1 MRTPGKK
8 PRFRRPKYA
17 PRRRSAASRRPDG
30 LRFNVFNLPLHSA
43 AHSATCGGAS
53 AASVRSGAVP
63 GATGTTLEISGTTLV
78 FPGTTLV
85 FRAAAP
91 VFRAKDEK
99 RDTRG
104 GCPSFDCSNLQK
116 TGETAKSA
124 LRVLTFRGVGKAYA
138 YAPAPPRP
146 APRKCRSSVTRLS
159 RFCHIFALL
168 LQCRSAMGRKPSP
181 PRATNAKHP
190 LFPSKTR
197 KRPGS
202 IQNQC

>member
-8 PRFRRPKYA
+8 PRFRRPKCA

-30 LRFNVFNLPLHSA
+30 LGFNVFNLPLHSA
-43 AHSATCGGAS
+43 ARRAACGGAS
-53 AASVRSGAVP
+53 AASIRSGAVP

-124 LRVLTFRGVGKAYA
+124 PSRFNISRRRQGLRLRVGAAKACAAKMSQLRHPLVTVLSHLYLTFAVSFSDGAKVQSTAGGKCQA
-138 YAPAPPRP
+138 
-146 APRKCRSSVTRLS
+146 SSFS
-159 RFCHIFALL
+159 
-168 LQCRSAMGRKPSP
+168 
-181 PRATNAKHP
+181 
-190 LFPSKTR
+190 
-197 KRPGS
+197 
-202 IQNQC
+202 

>member
-8 PRFRRPKYA
+8 PRFRRPKCA

-30 LRFNVFNLPLHSA
+30 LGFNVFNLPLHSA
-43 AHSATCGGAS
+43 ARRAACGGAS

-63 GATGTTLEISGTTLV
+63 GATGTTLEIS
-78 FPGTTLV
+78 GTTLV

-124 LRVLTFRGVGKAYA
+124 PSRFNISRRRQGLRLRVGAAKACAAKMSQLRHPLVTVLSHLYLTFAVSFSDGAKVQSTAGGKCQA
-138 YAPAPPRP
+138 
-146 APRKCRSSVTRLS
+146 SSFS
-159 RFCHIFALL
+159 
-168 LQCRSAMGRKPSP
+168 
-181 PRATNAKHP
+181 
-190 LFPSKTR
+190 
-197 KRPGS
+197 
-202 IQNQC
+202 

>member
-43 AHSATCGGAS
+43 ARRAACGGAS

-63 GATGTTLEISGTTLV
+63 GAT
-78 FPGTTLV
+78 GTTLV

-124 LRVLTFRGVGKAYA
+124 PSRFNISRRRQGLRLRAGSAEACAAKMSQLRHPFVTVLSHLRLTFAVSFSDRAKVQSTAGD
-138 YAPAPPRP
+138 
-146 APRKCRSSVTRLS
+146 KCQASSFS
-159 RFCHIFALL
+159 
-168 LQCRSAMGRKPSP
+168 
-181 PRATNAKHP
+181 
-190 LFPSKTR
+190 
-197 KRPGS
+197 
-202 IQNQC
+202 